1 VREEEAD
8 MNRIAVPLQGF
19 AEALRIIAAQAV
31 SQASAPAAELR
42 LCLLMPRAVGRTRIL
57 VKDRHLE

>member
-1 VREEEAD
+1 